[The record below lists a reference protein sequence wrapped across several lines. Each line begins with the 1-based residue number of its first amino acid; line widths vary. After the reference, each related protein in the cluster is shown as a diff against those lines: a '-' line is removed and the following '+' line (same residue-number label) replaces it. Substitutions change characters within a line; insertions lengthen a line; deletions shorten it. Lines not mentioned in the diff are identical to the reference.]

1 MEYIA
6 LLTLG
11 IFPILLAILG
21 LILAVIWIIL
31 PFYLLALCHRVA
43 RLEAY
48 IAALYAEMP
57 RDKGEGEQ

>member
-48 IAALYAEMP
+48 IAALYTEMP
-57 RDKGEGEQ
+57 RDKSEGEQ